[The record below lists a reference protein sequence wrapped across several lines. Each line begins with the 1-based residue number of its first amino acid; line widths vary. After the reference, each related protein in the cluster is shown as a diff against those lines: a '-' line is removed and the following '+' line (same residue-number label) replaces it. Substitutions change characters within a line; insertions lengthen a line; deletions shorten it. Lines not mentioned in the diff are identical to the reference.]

1 MSDKPTENQPDTHHE
16 AKIVKLVERDDGS
29 SALEIQV
36 NIEGLPPSLWLSLDA
51 LTNLGLTGLVVAKE
65 IRELHG
71 KIGELNGKIGQLHNG
86 LALGPVRRLDELV
99 SVLSRKQNQ

>member
-1 MSDKPTENQPDTHHE
+1 MSDKPTEGQPDTRHE
-16 AKIVKLVERDDGS
+16 ARVLSLVEQDDGTS
-29 SALEIQV
+29 LLEIGV
-36 NIEGLPPSLWLSLDA
+36 NIEGLPPSIWLSLDA